1 MKDERDDQTLDLLP
15 TGKRRGRP
23 PTGKAL
29 SPAAK
34 QAAYR
39 ARQRE
44 KTVTVTLNRPDC
56 GELEIFLLNLRD
68 GRTSTLAP
76 EVIDLATSW
85 RMRALT
91 RATSSIEVSVGSQSS
106 SRIARR

>member
-1 MKDERDDQTLDLLP
+1 MKDVRDDQTLDLLP
-15 TGKRRGRP
+15 SGKRRGRP

-68 GRTSTLAP
+68 GRTSTIDPEVVAKLHAAVRSAWLAP
-76 EVIDLATSW
+76 LHTGNGD
-85 RMRALT
+85 
-91 RATSSIEVSVGSQSS
+91 QK
-106 SRIARR
+106 

>member
-15 TGKRRGRP
+15 SGKRRGRP

-39 ARQRE
+39 ARQRKNGHCYLKSSRLWRAGDLPAE
-44 KTVTVTLNRPDC
+44 PTGWPH
-56 GELEIFLLNLRD
+56 
-68 GRTSTLAP
+68 STLAP
-76 EVIDLATSW
+76 EVVARLHEAVQSAW
-85 RMRALT
+85 RGQLH
-91 RATSSIEVSVGSQSS
+91 SGNGDQK
-106 SRIARR
+106 

>member
-1 MKDERDDQTLDLLP
+1 MKDARDDQTLDLLP
-15 TGKRRGRP
+15 SGKRRGRP

-68 GRTSTLAP
+68 SGPNLDLGP
-76 EVIDLATSW
+76 EV
-85 RMRALT
+85 
-91 RATSSIEVSVGSQSS
+91 V
-106 SRIARR
+106 ARLHDAVRSAWLGQLHSGNGDQK

>member
-15 TGKRRGRP
+15 SGKRRGRP
-23 PTGKAL
+23 RTGKAL
-29 SPAAK
+29 SAAAK

-44 KTVTVTLNRPDC
+44 KTVTVTLNRLDC
-56 GELEIFLLNLRD
+56 GELEIFLRNLRD

-76 EVIDLATSW
+76 EVVARLHEAVQSAW
-85 RMRALT
+85 RGQLH
-91 RATSSIEVSVGSQSS
+91 SGNGDQK
-106 SRIARR
+106 

>member
-15 TGKRRGRP
+15 NGKRRGRP

-39 ARQRE
+39 ERQRQ

-56 GELEIFLLNLRD
+56 GELDTFLLNLRE
-68 GRTSTLAP
+68 GRTSSLAP
-76 EVIDLATSW
+76 EVVVRLYDAVHAAWVDQLYLGNGDQT
-85 RMRALT
+85 
-91 RATSSIEVSVGSQSS
+91 
-106 SRIARR
+106 

>member
-15 TGKRRGRP
+15 SGKRRGRP

-44 KTVTVTLNRPDC
+44 KTVTVTLTRPDC

-68 GRTSTLAP
+68 GRTSSLAP
-76 EVIDLATSW
+76 EV
-85 RMRALT
+85 
-91 RATSSIEVSVGSQSS
+91 V
-106 SRIARR
+106 ARLHDAVRSAWLGQLHTGNGDQK

>member
-1 MKDERDDQTLDLLP
+1 MKDARDDQTLDLLP
-15 TGKRRGRP
+15 SGKRRGRP

-44 KTVTVTLNRPDC
+44 KNGHRYLKSSGLWRAGDLPAEPTGWP
-56 GELEIFLLNLRD
+56 NL
-68 GRTSTLAP
+68 
-76 EVIDLATSW
+76 DLGPRGGGPVA
-85 RMRALT
+85 
-91 RATSSIEVSVGSQSS
+91 
-106 SRIARR
+106 